1 MGNANEITE
10 TSMSRFAY
18 LLLFSIVAVMLL
30 TIVMA
35 EEEVAAEEPLDSP
48 KIQYLQLKPEII
60 ANYGTS
66 SGKPRLLNADVT
78 LQIADEDTADK
89 VSMFLIPIRHDLIMM
104 FSNLK
109 HDEANSGAQVEALR
123 AKALET
129 VQTSL
134 SDWSGGLEVADVIFT
149 KFVTE

>member
-1 MGNANEITE
+1 
-10 TSMSRFAY
+10 MSRVTFF
-18 LLLFSIVAVMLL
+18 LLVCIVT
-30 TIVMA
+30 TIPTYVTAA
-35 EEEVAAEEPLDSP
+35 EEEGAAEEVVDNP
-48 KIQYLQLKPEII
+48 KIQYLRLKPEII
-60 ANYGTS
+60 ANYGTN

-89 VSMFLIPIRHDLIMM
+89 VAMFLIPIRHDLIMM
-104 FSNLK
+104 FSNLN

-123 AKALET
+123 SKALET

-134 SDWSGGLEVADVIFT
+134 GDWSSELQVADVIFT